1 MKNRAC
7 SISRQPRA
15 AIALLLL
22 LLLSAG
28 ALPSVAQERESD
40 RPQPP
45 VVAGALSGLGA
56 PADLE
61 AAMDADLQKVAKQYA
76 GTEPKNPKSTEHTK
90 WLKSYQKAMDSV
102 RKS

>member
-28 ALPSVAQERESD
+28 VLPSVAQERESD

-45 VVAGALSGLGA
+45 VVAGAL
-56 PADLE
+56 
-61 AAMDADLQKVAKQYA
+61 
-76 GTEPKNPKSTEHTK
+76 
-90 WLKSYQKAMDSV
+90 
-102 RKS
+102 